1 MEEVDPRNLKH
12 VILAV
17 PLAILRF
24 VWRIVRLVFI
34 SIGVLVVLGFLGY
47 FGFEYIIETID
58 TRYPQQIDARLGIDK
73 TSISRLHDPTYFA
86 ELSMMVSEDLKTV
99 ACISTPEHRILIADP
114 SEIPPLFTEA
124 ILASEDKNFFTHEG
138 VDKSAIVRA
147 MTKRL
152 LQKSHSGASTLTMQ
166 IAKHLRHGTGR
177 PSTEMEKLGDIV
189 MALRIEREFSRP
201 QLLLRY
207 VNLPYFGRGQ
217 YGIEAAS
224 RAYFGKSANELALH
238 QVAFIVALINK
249 PALPD
254 RLFAADPI
262 LKSREEIRDAN
273 WAEAARG
280 ANRVL
285 DLMLEQGVIAEVEHV
300 RSANLVDRSLR
311 NEVVPAGT
319 GCGTHDYFLE
329 RVRVLYKD
337 RFPINKG
344 GLTISITRDDGL
356 QDVLS
361 KAVDLTLH
369 TYLARHPNDSD
380 NGELRAGA
388 FVVDFAGDVLAEV
401 GNVNFRELKYDVI
414 ATGWRQPGST
424 FKIFTYGSLV
434 EKLAREVL
442 AADSPPGTVDEISA
456 EVLKRCTVLDAPIS
470 VSLGRGRGAKKI
482 ENFYSRSEPQYR
494 GEISCRVA
502 LGESRNTAAMRAGA
516 HAGIKNVIELTYRLG
531 MPRDPKHI
539 LQPYP
544 TTAIGASEVNPLSM
558 VSAAAFLNGGFR
570 VTPRFANDVCHGG
583 RSLLYKNEEGRAKE
597 CDTKGANHPPQER
610 LLHPA
615 VSAAMTELLKSPLDL
630 AGTGTASGLRSG
642 VIPGMDPLGDEIWK
656 LKTGERKKRMLAF
669 PFEQAGEIA
678 GKTGTATNA
687 DGKTSDVW
695 LLLFV
700 PGPPDSPENGVML
713 GFWMGKDSKDH
724 ALGERGSTG
733 GAGFAESG
741 GRNWVHSA
749 ATVLAF
755 LQTERGLLK
764 PGYKF
769 RPMIRDEVLR
779 NFDAK
784 TSNPPVLEITSDP
797 VNGVIIDRP
806 DPNERKS
813 NRAQRSMS
821 RKVVVSNE
829 GNAATDSPAN
839 HAP

>member
-1 MEEVDPRNLKH
+1 MEEVAPRNLKH
-12 VILAV
+12 VVLAV

-24 VWRIVRLVFI
+24 VWRIVRRIFI

-58 TRYPQQIDARLGIDK
+58 SRYPKQIDTRLGIDK
-73 TSISRLHDPTYFA
+73 SSISRLHDPTYFA
-86 ELSMMVSEDLKTV
+86 EQSMMVSEDLKTV

-114 SEIPPLFTEA
+114 SEIPPLFTDA

-138 VDKSAIVRA
+138 VDKGAIVRA

-152 LQKSHSGASTLTMQ
+152 LQESHSGASTLTMQ

-189 MALRIEREFSRP
+189 MALRIKREFSRP

-224 RAYFGKSANELALH
+224 RAYFGKSAKELALH

-254 RLFAADPI
+254 RLFAADPM
-262 LKSREEIRDAN
+262 LKSREDIRDAN
-273 WAEAARG
+273 WVEAARG
-280 ANRVL
+280 AIRVL
-285 DLMLEQGVIAEVEHV
+285 DLMLEQGVISKVEHV
-300 RSANLVDRSLR
+300 RAANLVDRSLR
-311 NEVVPAGT
+311 NEVVGAGT

-356 QDVLS
+356 QDVLA

-380 NGELRAGA
+380 NGGLRAGA
-388 FVVDFAGDVLAEV
+388 FAVDFAGDVLAEV

-424 FKIFTYGSLV
+424 FKIFTYGGLV
-434 EKLAREVL
+434 EKLTREVL

-456 EVLKRCTVLDAPIS
+456 EVLKRCTRARCADLGVAWPRARAQRRSRIS
-470 VSLGRGRGAKKI
+470 TPGRR
-482 ENFYSRSEPQYR
+482 PQYR

-531 MPRDPKHI
+531 MPRDPKHM

-558 VSAAAFLNGGFR
+558 ASAAAFLNGGFR

-583 RSLLYKNEEGRAKE
+583 KSLLYKDEEGRAKE

-642 VIPGMDPLGDEIWK
+642 VIPGMDPL
-656 LKTGERKKRMLAF
+656 ERRDLEVEGRRK
-669 PFEQAGEIA
+669 EE
-678 GKTGTATNA
+678 A
-687 DGKTSDVW
+687 DARIS
-695 LLLFV
+695 F
-700 PGPPDSPENGVML
+700 
-713 GFWMGKDSKDH
+713 
-724 ALGERGSTG
+724 
-733 GAGFAESG
+733 
-741 GRNWVHSA
+741 
-749 ATVLAF
+749 
-755 LQTERGLLK
+755 
-764 PGYKF
+764 
-769 RPMIRDEVLR
+769 
-779 NFDAK
+779 
-784 TSNPPVLEITSDP
+784 
-797 VNGVIIDRP
+797 
-806 DPNERKS
+806 
-813 NRAQRSMS
+813 
-821 RKVVVSNE
+821 
-829 GNAATDSPAN
+829 
-839 HAP
+839 